1 MSRAAANPITPAV
14 GEEVNHLS
22 TKDNLESRQIRAG
35 ARTYFFD
42 VAMTSEG
49 KRYLKITESR
59 FKGENDERERA
70 SILVFPE
77 QAKAFLA
84 VVTELFRAIEH

>member
-1 MSRAAANPITPAV
+1 MSY
-14 GEEVNHLS
+14 LS
-22 TKDNLESRQIRAG
+22 TKTKTDDVESRQIRAG

-42 VAMTSEG
+42 VALTSDG

-59 FKGENDERERA
+59 FKGENDPRERT

-77 QAKAFLA
+77 QAEEFLA
-84 VVTELFRAIEH
+84 VLTDLIKTVNR